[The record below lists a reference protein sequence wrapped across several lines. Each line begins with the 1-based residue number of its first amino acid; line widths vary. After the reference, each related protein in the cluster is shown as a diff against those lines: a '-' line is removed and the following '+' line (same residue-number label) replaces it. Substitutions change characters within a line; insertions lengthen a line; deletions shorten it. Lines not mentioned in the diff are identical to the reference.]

1 MDTRTAYLVL
11 VGLVALE
18 RLVELVI
25 TRRNA
30 RRLRARGGRAVGD
43 AHFPAMVALHAGLLV
58 AASAEVLLL
67 QRPFLPWLGW
77 PALALVAGTMALRY
91 WAIATL
97 GDRWTTRVFVVPGEE
112 PVDGGPFRYL
122 RHPNY
127 LAVVV
132 EVAALPL
139 VHTAWLTAA
148 VATVGN
154 AWVLRTRIRLEE
166 EALEEAAPYRAV
178 LGDRPGLVP
187 DGRRRGRRQ
196 RGRQGGRQG
205 GRG

>member
-1 MDTRTAYLVL
+1 MSDLATWDSRAAYLL
-11 VGLVALE
+11 LLGLVVAE
-18 RLVELVI
+18 RLVELVL

-43 AHFPAMVALHAGLLV
+43 GHFPVMVALHAGLLV
-58 AASAEVLLL
+58 AAPAEVFLLD
-67 QRPFLPWLGW
+67 RPFLPWLGW
-77 PALALVAGTMALRY
+77 PALALLAGTMALRY

-112 PVDGGPFRYL
+112 PVEGGPFRYL

-139 VHTAWLTAA
+139 VHSAWLTAA

-154 AWVLRTRIRLEE
+154 ALVLRTRIRVEE
-166 EALEEAAPYRAV
+166 EALEDAAPYRAV
-178 LGDRPGLVP
+178 LGDRPGLLP
-187 DGRRRGRRQ
+187 GRRGAGRD
-196 RGRQGGRQG
+196 GGP
-205 GRG
+205 